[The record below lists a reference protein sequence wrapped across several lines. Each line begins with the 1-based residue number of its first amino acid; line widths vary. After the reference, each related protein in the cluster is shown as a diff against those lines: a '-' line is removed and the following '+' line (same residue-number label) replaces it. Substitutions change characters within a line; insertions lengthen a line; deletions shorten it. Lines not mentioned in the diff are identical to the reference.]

1 MYSYGAYYIPCA
13 GTQPRAACVL
23 HGTFRAGLPVTPWA
37 LQQISRQLHAA
48 QNQLKDI
55 TERCMRLHGTDVHVM
70 PDLLHASCRRALLQT
85 PPPKTPTT
93 PPAKTGT
100 TPPTKTAAAPVKTG
114 TAPPQAPPK
123 KAQETGQGRTATTGT
138 KQQQPA
144 GTTGQGARDGL
155 GKFDFLAPDTPGV
168 KSATAGRRY
177 AWGAGGSGLVSIE
190 QRPAGAWQV

>member
-1 MYSYGAYYIPCA
+1 
-13 GTQPRAACVL
+13 V
-23 HGTFRAGLPVTPWA
+23 PVTYQR
-37 LQQISRQLHAA
+37 LQPPCQERMPKSPSGLTAA
-48 QNQLKDI
+48 QAAANNVAA
-55 TERCMRLHGTDVHVM
+55 VHT
-70 PDLLHASCRRALLQT
+70 CRRALLQT
-85 PPPKTPTT
+85 PPPKAPQA
-93 PPAKTGT
+93 PQPKVQEAAAKTT
-100 TPPTKTAAAPVKTG
+100 TKTATAPVKTG

-144 GTTGQGARDGL
+144 GTTGEGARQGL